1 MNAARGVELVRG
13 CRPGASRQTVKAA
26 QVSGGRAHR
35 RRGFAAAT
43 ISLVAVFAASGS
55 PIPLY
60 ERYRV
65 ADHLSTADLSL
76 AAVVYFVGAI
86 GALLVLGRLS
96 DHLGRRPMAIAAV
109 GLAAAGA
116 LVLLDVGSLAP
127 LLVGRFLHGVACGLA
142 STALTSYVVDT
153 APPRPCWLPAATTA
167 GAPLAGLTIGAL
179 SAGILVQYGPH
190 RLQLTYLLVIA
201 FLAVCAGL
209 LIGSPETVAR
219 RGGARASLRPRVA
232 IPARVRPL
240 MPTAAVVFVSTWAL
254 GGFYQAF
261 SPTVSAQALGTSSTL
276 VAAVVFASFMAP
288 NAIGGPLTGR
298 LPAATAQRLGMLVFA
313 AAIIVVVVSLHAGS
327 TLGVIAASLVAGAA
341 QGAAFTGTMRGLL
354 NRTHASERAG
364 LLAAV
369 YAISYSGAAIP
380 GLIAGRAAAHLGLVQ
395 VAAGY
400 AALALAAA
408 VAVVVLTTA
417 SGAPE
422 GAPPGHPSPPSPPLA

>member
-1 MNAARGVELVRG
+1 MNAARRITLEEHRL
-13 CRPGASRQTVKAA
+13 GASREAVEAA
-26 QVSGGRAHR
+26 RVSAGLAHR
-35 RRGFAAAT
+35 RRGFVVAT
-43 ISLVAVFAASGS
+43 ISLVGVFAASGS

-96 DHLGRRPMAIAAV
+96 DHLGRRPIAISAV
-109 GLAAAGA
+109 ALAAAGA
-116 LVLLDVGSLAP
+116 LVLLDVSSLAP
-127 LLVGRFLHGVACGLA
+127 LLVGRFLHGLACGLA

-153 APPRPCWLPAATTA
+153 APSRSSWLPAATTA
-167 GAPLAGLTIGAL
+167 GAPLVGLTVGAL
-179 SAGILVQYGPH
+179 SAGALVQYGPH
-190 RLQLTYLLVIA
+190 PLQLTYLLVI
-201 FLAVCAGL
+201 GL
-209 LIGSPETVAR
+209 LVVCVGLLVGSPETVAR
-219 RGGARASLRPRVA
+219 RRGARASLRPRIA
-232 IPARVRPL
+232 IPDRVRPL
-240 MPTAAVVFVSTWAL
+240 MPAAGVVFVSTWAL

-261 SPTVSAQALGTSSTL
+261 SPTVSAQALHTRSTL

-298 LPAATAQRLGMLVFA
+298 LRAATAQRLGMLVFA

-327 TLGVIAASLVAGAA
+327 TLGVIAASLIAGTA
-341 QGAAFTGTMRGLL
+341 QGAASTGTMRDLL
-354 NRTHASERAG
+354 NQTDASGRAG

-380 GLIAGRAAAHLGLVQ
+380 GLIAGRAAVHLGLVQ
-395 VAAGY
+395 VAAAY

-408 VAVVVLTTA
+408 LAVPVLTQGT
-417 SGAPE
+417 GATPLT
-422 GAPPGHPSPPSPPLA
+422 PGHHDTTTKETP